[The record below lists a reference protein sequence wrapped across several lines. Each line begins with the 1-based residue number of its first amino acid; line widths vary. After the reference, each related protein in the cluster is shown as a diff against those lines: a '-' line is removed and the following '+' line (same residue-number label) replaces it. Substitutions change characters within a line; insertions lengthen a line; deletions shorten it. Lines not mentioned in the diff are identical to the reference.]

1 MSYQRSSTTQF
12 KLWLFRY
19 HGYGTAVLF
28 SLILALSILL
38 EVSGLET
45 RWQLV
50 VTTLSLVVS
59 SSFLIQRQ
67 KLQETELFNDL
78 FQKFNSRYDKL
89 NECLLEIRS
98 TDQGDESDRLKSE
111 EESKLVD
118 YFNLCAEE
126 YLFYKRG
133 YVPPEVWRA
142 WREGMRFYM
151 EDQQIRDLWK
161 QEKETESYYGLEMPM
176 PQDMRKHK

>member
-1 MSYQRSSTTQF
+1 MPYQRSRTTQF
-12 KLWLFRY
+12 KLSLFRY
-19 HGYGTAVLF
+19 HGYGTAAVF
-28 SLILALSILL
+28 VLILILSIGL
-38 EVSGLET
+38 EVVGWEA

-50 VTTLSLVVS
+50 VTILSLVVS

-67 KLQETELFNDL
+67 KLQETKLFNDL
-78 FQKFNSRYDKL
+78 FQQFNSRYDDL
-89 NECLLEIRS
+89 NECLLQIKTKKDDEN
-98 TDQGDESDRLKSE
+98 DQLNDH

-133 YVPPEVWRA
+133 YIPPEVWRA

-151 EDQQIRDLWK
+151 EDQRIRSQWER
-161 QEKETESYYGLEMPM
+161 EKKTESYYGLEMPM
-176 PQDMRKHK
+176 PPDLRKGK